1 MKKVYFWK
9 QLVSLED
16 EFDHRKGEEWVFR
29 GQPSPKYRM
38 QSSLERACVD
48 FNVKD
53 RNIEGVEDTVIKDF
67 KRSCQSY
74 APSWLPA
81 EGDTLGWM
89 ALMRHYGAPCRLVD
103 FTFSLFIATYFAVEA
118 EYAKP
123 VIWAV
128 NKAWLSKYMKKIVF
142 PLTLDK
148 DNIDGKK
155 LWDEWFH
162 RKGRAFDRLFFEPNA
177 LPPFVAPVAP
187 LKKNDRLL
195 RQQGLFLAATKVR
208 KPFHDTLESMPER
221 RYNIIEIR
229 IPTAQARFEILRKLQ
244 RAGLSRNTL
253 FPGLQGF
260 AESLRS
266 KILITLGM
274 ERLRREGGRIGPR
287 TTGA

>member
-1 MKKVYFWK
+1 MF
-9 QLVSLED
+9 SLED
-16 EFDHRKGEEWVFR
+16 EFDDRKVEEWVFR

-48 FNVKD
+48 FNVED
-53 RNIEGVEDTVIKDF
+53 RDIEGVEDTVIKDF
-67 KRSCQSY
+67 KRSCHSY
-74 APSWLPA
+74 APSWLPEEA
-81 EGDTLGWM
+81 DTIGWM

-103 FTFSLFIATYFAVEA
+103 FTFSFFIATYFAVEA
-118 EYAKP
+118 EYANP

-128 NKAWLSKYMKKIVF
+128 NKTWLSKCMKKIVL
-142 PLTLDK
+142 PLPSDK
-148 DNIDGKK
+148 DNIDGGQ
-155 LWDEWFH
+155 LWDEWAH
-162 RKGRAFDRLFFEPNA
+162 RKGRAFHRLFFEPNA
-177 LPPFVAPVAP
+177 LPPFVAPVGP
-187 LKKNDRLL
+187 LKTNDRLL
-195 RQQGLFLAATKVR
+195 RQQGLFLAATKVK

-221 RYNIIEIR
+221 RDNIIEIR

-244 RAGLSRNTL
+244 RAGISRNTL

-287 TTGA
+287 TMGA